1 MFKRN
6 IHKTLPKKVEELL
19 RKKNELTPK
28 RKN

>member
-6 IHKTLPKKVEELL
+6 IYKTLPKKVEELL
-19 RKKNELTPK
+19 RKKNELTTK